1 MRGFIFKFKIGENKL
16 EQLGLTIQSI
26 RVKYGMRSAANMTY
40 EMEPLINDISSAPQS
55 EYLIFS
61 KLALPSGL
69 AVNSSIKCKFSI
81 TLANSEGKTKVFHY
95 KLKNVQLRKK
105 TDGELIDLPIDHPLA
120 NPELAG
126 DDLNLPIQILALID
140 PDPPAYAP
148 STDFDMT
155 DTMHLT
161 GTIEVRVWKTTSDQQ
176 TLHRVY
182 GIKGERGSAGKV
194 IFNTPIILQVGAM
207 YAYYDNKGYSSDQKG
222 WVTLAESTTL
232 PYSNGYDTNQMYV
245 YSNHVEYNGIH
256 LQHTGTRFVH
266 IETGVQTWNGATW
279 NGLQNYTNASRQNEP
294 LKNGHARW
302 TVVERVV
309 DEPGST
315 YYGQT
320 VKDVL
325 WEYYEGSYDRTTTEL
340 VESPGQL
347 LLWQYASRLG
357 TNMDANI
364 AKLQEPSVAA
374 SYYMQSSTHYD
385 YTQSFSI
392 RRLQ

>member
-26 RVKYGMRSAANMTY
+26 RVKYGMKSAANMTY
-40 EMEPLINDISSAPQS
+40 EMEPLLNDISSAPQS

-61 KLALPSGL
+61 KLTLPSGL
-69 AVNSSIKCKFSI
+69 AANSSIKCKFSI
-81 TLANSEGKTKVFHY
+81 TIANSEGKTKVFHY
-95 KLKNVQLRKK
+95 KLKNIKLRKK
-105 TDGELIDLPIDHPLA
+105 TEGELIDLPITHPLA
-120 NPELAG
+120 NPELVG
-126 DDLNLPIQILALID
+126 ESLDFPIQVVALID
-140 PDPPAYAP
+140 PEPEAYVP
-148 STDFDMT
+148 STEFDMT

-161 GTIEVRVWKTTSDQQ
+161 GTIEIRDWKTTSDSQ
-176 TLHRVY
+176 TLHRIY
-182 GIKGERGSAGKV
+182 GTTGRGSAGKV

-207 YAYYDNKGYSSDQKG
+207 YAYYDNKGYSYDQKG
-222 WVTLAESTTL
+222 WVTLAENTTL
-232 PYSNGYDTNQMYV
+232 PYSNEYDTNQMYV

-266 IETGVQTWNGATW
+266 IQTGVQTWNGATW
-279 NGLQNYTNASRQNEP
+279 NGLQNYTNASRQNAP
-294 LKNGHARW
+294 LRTGHTRW

-309 DEPGST
+309 DEPGSAYDGET
-315 YYGQT
+315 I
-320 VKDVL
+320 KDVL

-374 SYYMQSSTHYD
+374 SYYIQTSTHYD
-385 YTQSFSI
+385 LTQSFSI

>member
-1 MRGFIFKFKIGENKL
+1 MKGFIFKFKIGENKL

-40 EMEPLINDISSAPQS
+40 EMEPLINDISSAPKS
-55 EYLIFS
+55 EYTIFS
-61 KLALPSGL
+61 KLSLPQGL
-69 AVNSSIKCKFSI
+69 AANSSIKCKFSL
-81 TLANSEGKTKVFHY
+81 TLANSEGKTTVFHY
-95 KLKNVQLRKK
+95 KLKNLKLRKK
-105 TDGELIDLPIDHPLA
+105 TDGDLVDLPITHPFA
-120 NPELAG
+120 NPDLVDE
-126 DDLNLPIQILALID
+126 DLNLPIQIFALID

-148 STDFDMT
+148 STEFDMT

-161 GTIEVRVWKTTSDQQ
+161 GTIEVRVWKTNSDAQ

-182 GIKGERGSAGKV
+182 GTVGRGSAGKV
-194 IFNTPIILQVGAM
+194 IFNTPIILQVGAI
-207 YAYYDNKGYSSDQKG
+207 YAYYDSKGYSSDQKG

-232 PYSNGYDTNQMYV
+232 PYSTGYDTTQMYV
-245 YSNHVEYNGIH
+245 YSNHVEYQGIH
-256 LQHTGTRFVH
+256 LQHSGTRFVH
-266 IETGVQTWNGATW
+266 IQTGVQTWNGATW
-279 NGLQNYTNASRQNEP
+279 NGLENYTNASRQNEP
-294 LKNGHARW
+294 LKYGHTRW

-325 WEYYEGSYDRTTTEL
+325 WEYYQGSYDRTTTEL

-357 TNMDANI
+357 TDMDANI

-385 YTQSFSI
+385 YIQSFSI

>member
-1 MRGFIFKFKIGENKL
+1 
-16 EQLGLTIQSI
+16 
-26 RVKYGMRSAANMTY
+26 MTY

-61 KLALPSGL
+61 KLTLPSGL
-69 AVNSSIKCKFSI
+69 AANSSIKCQFSI
-81 TLANSEGKTKVFHY
+81 TIANSEGKTKVFHY
-95 KLKNVQLRKK
+95 KLKNIKLRKK
-105 TDGELIDLPIDHPLA
+105 TEGELIDLPITHPLA
-120 NPELAG
+120 NPELVG
-126 DDLNLPIQILALID
+126 ESLDFPIQVVALID
-140 PDPPAYAP
+140 PEPEAYVP
-148 STDFDMT
+148 STEFDMT

-161 GTIEVRVWKTTSDQQ
+161 GTIEIRDWKTTSDSQ

-182 GIKGERGSAGKV
+182 GIQGNRGSTGKV

-207 YAYYDNKGYSSDQKG
+207 YAYYDSKGYSSDQKG
-222 WVTLAESTTL
+222 WVTLAENTTL

-266 IETGVQTWNGATW
+266 IQTGVQTWNGATW

-294 LKNGHARW
+294 LKTGHTRW

-309 DEPGST
+309 DEPGSA
-315 YYGQT
+315 YYGET
-320 VKDVL
+320 INDVL
-325 WEYYEGSYDRTTTEL
+325 WEYYQGSYDRTTTEL

-357 TNMDANI
+357 TNMDENI
-364 AKLQEPSVAA
+364 AKLQEASVAA